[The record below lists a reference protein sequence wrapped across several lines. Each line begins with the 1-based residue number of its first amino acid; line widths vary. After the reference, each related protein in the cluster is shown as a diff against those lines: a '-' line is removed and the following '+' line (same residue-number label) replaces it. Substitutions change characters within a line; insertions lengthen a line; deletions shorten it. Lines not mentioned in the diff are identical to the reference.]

1 MSAAA
6 HSSTMRML
14 GGGGVVVVVVH
25 KNTKEMDTI
34 APQPEDSTTHY
45 HDRLNL
51 ELADNSAAPGASL
64 GDRPM

>member
-1 MSAAA
+1 
-6 HSSTMRML
+6 
-14 GGGGVVVVVVH
+14 VVVVVVH